1 MGANRLLCVF
11 ASIAILFSSHPH
23 ALRSQS
29 VNSPPPPSKPPV
41 APIRPMTD
49 DYFGT
54 KVVDPYRYMEN
65 LQDPEVQAWM
75 KAQNDYTR
83 AVLANVPGREQL
95 LARIRELDQAVPFV
109 DAWRLPGDLYLTS
122 KRLPAEDVQ
131 KLYLRRGLSGEDQL
145 LVDPE
150 KVKSTGSSHSKGTN
164 ALQDV
169 APSPDAKYVVVGVAP
184 GGAERDDEL
193 HVFETT
199 SGRETG
205 DVIARAWGEGGPTW
219 LPGNRSFVYPRRQEL
234 TPDAPAKEIEQKDR
248 YYLHVL
254 GTDPEKDRAVFGY
267 GVVPSIKVD
276 PLYLARVV
284 VQPDS
289 QYALGAFVATSPNR
303 PFCVEPVA
311 DLGKTDLAWRKVADF
326 SDDVNDVEV
335 HGNDLYA
342 LTFKDAPRYKVIRTD
357 ARSPNL
363 ASAETIV
370 PPSQAVVRS
379 IHAAQ
384 DALYVRLLDGGISRL
399 LRVPYGPTPQV
410 EEVALPFQGSI
421 LAVQTDLRIPGA
433 LLGVTSWT
441 EAFKYYAYDPETKQ
455 ATDTKLQPSGPYDDP
470 TNIESAEVKVQ
481 SYDGTQVPLS
491 ITYPKAM
498 KRDGSNSTLL
508 DAYGAYGY
516 WFPPNFDPLRLAW
529 FEKGGVYAACHVR
542 GGGEYGEEWHLAGKE
557 ATKPN
562 TWLDFTACAQYLI
575 DQKYTS
581 PARLAGEGGSA
592 GGILIGRAIT
602 ERPDL
607 FRAAIDQVGGSD
619 MLRMETTANGL
630 PNITEFGSTKTEDG
644 FKALYAMSA
653 YHHIKDGTAYPAV
666 LFETGMNDP
675 RTDPWQMAKM
685 TARMQAATTSGKPV
699 PLRVEYQ
706 GGHGGIARQAQE
718 RRADDWSFLLWQF
731 GVPEFQPPNP

>member
-1 MGANRLLCVF
+1 MRPKRPFLCALAAVTVLLF
-11 ASIAILFSSHPH
+11 AHSAR
-23 ALRSQS
+23 LRSQS
-29 VNSPPPPSKPPV
+29 ASSSSSPASPPV
-41 APIRPMTD
+41 APVRPVTD
-49 DYFGT
+49 DYHGT
-54 KVVDPYRYMEN
+54 KVVDPYRYMEDLKN
-65 LQDPEVQAWM
+65 AEVQAWM

-83 AVLANVPGREQL
+83 AVLARIPGRGQL
-95 LARIRELDQAVPFV
+95 HARIRQLDQSAPWV
-109 DAWRLPGDLYLTS
+109 AATRLPGDLYLIQ
-122 KRLPAEDVQ
+122 KRLPTENVA
-131 KLYLRRGLSGEDQL
+131 KLYVRHGLTGPDKL

-150 KVKSTGSSHSKGTN
+150 KVKLTGSSHSKGTN
-164 ALQDV
+164 AILDV

-184 GGAERDDEL
+184 GGAERDDEF

-199 SGRETG
+199 SGRETD
-205 DVIARAWGEGGPTW
+205 DVITRAWGEGGPNW

-234 TPDAPAKEIEQKDR
+234 PPNAPANEIEQKDR

-276 PLYLARVV
+276 PLYLAQVV

-289 QYALGAFVATSPNR
+289 QYALGAFAATEPNR
-303 PFCVEPVA
+303 PFYIEPVA

-326 SDDVNDVEV
+326 SDDVNDVKV

-357 ARSPNL
+357 ARNPNL

-379 IHAAQ
+379 IHPAQ

-399 LRVPYGPTPQV
+399 LRVPYGPSPHVQ
-410 EEVALPFQGSI
+410 EVALPLQGSI
-421 LAVQTDLRIPGA
+421 LSVHTDLRIPGA

-441 EAFKYYAYDPETKQ
+441 KAFKYYAYDPETKQ

-470 TNIESAEVKVQ
+470 TNIESVEVKVQ

-508 DAYGAYGY
+508 EAYGAYGVPY
-516 WFPPNFDPLRLAW
+516 PPNFDPVRLAW
-529 FEKGGVYAACHVR
+529 FEKGGVYAVCHVR
-542 GGGEYGEEWHLAGKE
+542 GGVEYGEEWHLAGKE

-562 TWLDFTACAQYLI
+562 TWRDFIACVQYLI

-581 PARLAGEGGSA
+581 PAHLVGEGGSA
-592 GGILIGRAIT
+592 GGILIGRAFT
-602 ERPDL
+602 ERPDM
-607 FRAAIDQVGGSD
+607 FGAAIDRVGLSD

-644 FKALYAMSA
+644 FKALFAMSS
-653 YHHIKDGTAYPAV
+653 YHHIKEGTA
-666 LFETGMNDP
+666 
-675 RTDPWQMAKM
+675 
-685 TARMQAATTSGKPV
+685 
-699 PLRVEYQ
+699 
-706 GGHGGIARQAQE
+706 
-718 RRADDWSFLLWQF
+718 
-731 GVPEFQPPNP
+731 